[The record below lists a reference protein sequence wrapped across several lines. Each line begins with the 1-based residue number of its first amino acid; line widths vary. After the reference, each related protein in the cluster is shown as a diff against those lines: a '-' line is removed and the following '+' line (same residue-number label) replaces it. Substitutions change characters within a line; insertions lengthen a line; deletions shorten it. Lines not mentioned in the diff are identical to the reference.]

1 MNGFIFILRILCS
14 KDEDGVHDRGEK
26 RHRETHSDDERNET
40 EKKVCKGLAKL
51 KGYVAARRG
60 EREDMQD
67 AHVILPNL
75 HTNTLPTHVSRL
87 GYFAVF
93 DGHGGAR
100 ASQFAAEHLHH
111 TLLSKFPKGE
121 VENLDKLVRKCLLDT
136 FRHTDEEF
144 LKKASS
150 QKPVWKDGSTATCMF
165 VVDDDLYVANLG
177 DSRAVLCRVEHTED
191 GEEKC
196 VCVPLSKE
204 HNPTIYEERMRI
216 QRAGGTVRDGRV
228 LGVLEVSRSIGDG
241 QYKRCGVISTPD
253 LRRCTLSPKDKFVIL
268 ACDGLFKVFSA
279 DEAVRFVNKFLKDE
293 VVETK
298 EGQTMEEGRFEAAC
312 QKLAS
317 EAVRRGCADNVTV
330 ILISIELS
338 LERCENDLEEL
349 ESRMEKVMKLCN
361 KMVDDGQVFCST
373 NQLFLSALAELTS
386 HHKNNTVIETCL
398 QQFNQ
403 ALQEMIHFH
412 KILLDQTRRAIT
424 QQLTHLLT

>member
-1 MNGFIFILRILCS
+1 MDLFADLPAPTNNSNSG
-14 KDEDGVHDRGEK
+14 KDEDSVQDRGEK
-26 RHRETHSDDERNET
+26 RHRDTDSDDEQNKT
-40 EKKVCKGLAKL
+40 EKKVCKGFQHLHTRTPIDRVCLSVCGCVHIVCVCVAGLAKL
-51 KGYVAARRG
+51 KGFVAARRG

-75 HTNTLPTHVSRL
+75 HTYTNTLSTHVSRL
-87 GYFAVF
+87 AYFAVF

-111 TLLSKFPKGE
+111 TLLNKFPKGE
-121 VENLDKLVRKCLLDT
+121 FENLDKLVRKCLLDT

-150 QKPVWKDGSTATCMF
+150 QKPVWKDGSTATCML

-177 DSRAVLCRVEHTED
+177 DSRAVLCRMELTDD
-191 GEEKC
+191 GEERC
-196 VCVPLSKE
+196 VCVALSKE

-253 LRRCTLSPKDKFVIL
+253 LRRYTLCSKDKFVIL

-279 DEAVRFVNKFLKDE
+279 DEAVQFINKILQDE
-293 VVETK
+293 SEEMKEEQTVED
-298 EGQTMEEGRFEAAC
+298 GRYEAAC
-312 QKLAS
+312 QKLAT

-330 ILISIELS
+330 ILISI
-338 LERCENDLEEL
+338 D
-349 ESRMEKVMKLCN
+349 
-361 KMVDDGQVFCST
+361 F
-373 NQLFLSALAELTS
+373 
-386 HHKNNTVIETCL
+386 
-398 QQFNQ
+398 
-403 ALQEMIHFH
+403 
-412 KILLDQTRRAIT
+412 
-424 QQLTHLLT
+424 